1 MAIQSWRSIL
11 RAFPGFIIVLCALS
25 LNGPIQAENLA
36 GDTPPPVPPGF
47 ASSGELMRAFTSGKI
62 QLITPPSGL
71 PEGVTCEK
79 GIKYGSVGDRE
90 LLLDLYSPKGLARP
104 TPVIIF
110 IHGGGWKGGARGDM
124 AFYCVRFAEK
134 GYITATISYRFSQDA
149 KFPGCVED
157 AKCAVRFLRANASKY
172 HIDPERIVASGNSAG
187 GYLSMMMGYTSDVPE
202 FEGTGG
208 WNETSSKVRAVI
220 NFYGPTDLTTD
231 YAKSVGVVKD
241 FIGKPYDQAAETYK
255 HASPLFHVTKDD
267 PPTLTFQGTIDDI
280 VPVTQADALD
290 AKLKEVGVPSTYEKF
305 EGWPHT
311 MDLAADV
318 NARCVWFMD
327 KFLAEHAPLP

>member
-1 MAIQSWRSIL
+1 MILSSWKSSPRALLPFIL
-11 RAFPGFIIVLCALS
+11 VLCTLA
-25 LNGPIQAENLA
+25 LNGPLRAEDPS
-36 GDTPPPVPPGF
+36 GIEPPPVPPGF
-47 ASSGELMRAFTSGKI
+47 TSPAELMKALTSGKI
-62 QLITPPSGL
+62 KLITVPSSL

-79 GIKYGSVGDRE
+79 GIEYGRVGDKP
-90 LLLDLYSPKGLARP
+90 LLLDLYSPKGIGKP
-104 TPVIIF
+104 TPAIIF
-110 IHGGGWKGGARGDM
+110 IHGGGWKGGNRQDI

-134 GYITATISYRFSQDA
+134 GYITATISYRFSQEA

-157 AKCAVRFLRANASKY
+157 AKCAVRFLRANAAKY

-202 FEGTGG
+202 LEGKGG
-208 WNETSSKVRAVI
+208 WNEASSKVRAVI

-231 YAKSVGVVKD
+231 YAKTVGVVKD
-241 FIGKPYDQAAETYK
+241 FIGKPYDEAPETYK
-255 HASPLFHVTKDD
+255 KASPLFHVTQDD
-267 PPTLTFQGTIDDI
+267 PPTLTFQGAIDDI
-280 VPVTQADALD
+280 VPVSQADALD
-290 AKLKEVGVPSTYEKF
+290 AKLKEVGVPSTYERF